1 MPARRRRQEAVFF
14 PRPAWRLA
22 WLVALCLAACRG
34 PGALDDAVVEPSAEK
49 GLACVA
55 RLYDGNAF
63 RDDYLRYEYPGEAIE
78 SPLVGY
84 RLTYR
89 MLDAYFI
96 VQMIRQAGVPPGEA
110 GLLFER
116 ADAVTA
122 ALVPRWRRQGIYNLR
137 RNPAHGGIAL
147 DTYAILAVLRRDRE
161 MGRVVE
167 AGLDGD
173 GWLAADF
180 YAGGEAFRRL
190 ADESWAARAVF
201 VADPPAGL
209 EAMRGIC
216 RRALEALGHERDPSA
231 RANLVIHALEGLKDL
246 PPSVFEATGQQDPP
260 LEEMLRALRQEA
272 RRLLRAEAIR
282 SDTLTFANLVGALV
296 LWHDRPAPAAVSDE
310 SLAPEI
316 QELIRRQ
323 EDDGCWSVSLD
334 SDDASGRVFATLRVV
349 LALGRFHA
357 APGRHETTGEAGP

>member
-1 MPARRRRQEAVFF
+1 V
-14 PRPAWRLA
+14 A

-34 PGALDDAVVEPSAEK
+34 PGAVDDAAVESSAEK

-78 SPLVGY
+78 SPLAGY

-96 VQMIRQAGVPPGEA
+96 VEMIRQAGVQQGGA

-137 RNPAHGGIAL
+137 RNPASGGIAL
-147 DTYAILAVLRRDRE
+147 DTYAILAVLRRDQE

-173 GWLAADF
+173 GWLAANF
-180 YAGGEAFRRL
+180 YGGGEAFRRL

-201 VADPPAGL
+201 VADPPIGL
-209 EAMRGIC
+209 EVLRGIC
-216 RRALEALGHERDPSA
+216 GRVLEALDHERDATA

-246 PPSVFEATGQQDPP
+246 PRSAFEAARQHGPP

-272 RRLLRAEAIR
+272 LRLLRAEEIR

-296 LWHDRPAPAAVSDE
+296 LWHDPRAPATDSDE
-310 SLAPEI
+310 PFSPEI

-323 EDDGCWSVSLD
+323 EADGCWSVSLGSAD
-334 SDDASGRVFATLRVV
+334 SSGRVFATLRVV
-349 LALGRFHA
+349 LALGRYDPA
-357 APGRHETTGEAGP
+357 AGRHETGGAAGP